1 MVGQAVVGIH
11 HITDTL
17 EGLSLMSV
25 LIEALGG
32 SVGLDD
38 TLFIVRERRN
48 PVSNLKLFVRLQQ
61 HLE

>member
-1 MVGQAVVGIH
+1 
-11 HITDTL
+11 
-17 EGLSLMSV
+17 MSV

-38 TLFIVRERRN
+38 TLFIVKERRN
-48 PVSNLKLFVRLQQ
+48 PGSYLKLFVRLQQ